1 MSGSNS
7 SAPSAAERG
16 DPLVQMSVHS
26 LPSAPQAE
34 LGQRTRLG
42 RLKMLLVW
50 AICATPVIAS
60 YLTYYVIRPEGRA
73 NYGTLILP
81 TRDMP
86 ADTALPLKDL
96 QNQPVAV
103 SSLQG
108 QWLLVTVAG
117 GACDAAC
124 EQHLYYQ
131 RQVRETL
138 GKDKDRV
145 DRVWLITDEAPVRDA
160 IKPGLEGTT
169 VLRTP
174 QGDLARWFSP
184 DGGQPL
190 SAHFYLV
197 DPKGAWMMR
206 FPAQPDMSKVKR
218 DLSRLMKAN
227 DSWDEAGR

>member
-34 LGQRTRLG
+34 LSQRTRLG

-50 AICATPVIAS
+50 AICTTPVVAS

-81 TRDMP
+81 THDMP
-86 ADTALPLKDL
+86 ADAALPLKDL
-96 QNQPVAV
+96 QNQPLAV
-103 SSLQG
+103 SSLKG
-108 QWLLVTVAG
+108 QWLLVTVAA

-138 GKDKDRV
+138 GRDKDRV
-145 DRVWLITDEAPVRDA
+145 DRVWLITDGAPVRDA
-160 IKPGLEGTT
+160 LKPGLEGTT
-169 VLRTP
+169 VLRTS
-174 QGDLARWFSP
+174 QGDLAKWLSP
-184 DGGQPL
+184 EAGQPL

-197 DPKGAWMMR
+197 DPKGTWMMR

-227 DSWDEAGR
+227 DSWDDAGR

>member
-34 LGQRTRLG
+34 LAQRTRLG

-50 AICATPVIAS
+50 AICATPVVAS

-86 ADTALPLKDL
+86 TDAALPLQDL
-96 QNQPVAV
+96 QNQPVAA
-103 SSLQG
+103 SSLKG

-117 GACDAAC
+117 GAAA
-124 EQHLYYQ
+124 
-131 RQVRETL
+131 
-138 GKDKDRV
+138 
-145 DRVWLITDEAPVRDA
+145 A
-160 IKPGLEGTT
+160 
-169 VLRTP
+169 RT
-174 QGDLARWFSP
+174 GR
-184 DGGQPL
+184 
-190 SAHFYLV
+190 
-197 DPKGAWMMR
+197 
-206 FPAQPDMSKVKR
+206 
-218 DLSRLMKAN
+218 
-227 DSWDEAGR
+227 AGRQ

>member
-1 MSGSNS
+1 M
-7 SAPSAAERG
+7 AA
-16 DPLVQMSVHS
+16 
-26 LPSAPQAE
+26 
-34 LGQRTRLG
+34 
-42 RLKMLLVW
+42 
-50 AICATPVIAS
+50 
-60 YLTYYVIRPEGRA
+60 
-73 NYGTLILP
+73 
-81 TRDMP
+81 
-86 ADTALPLKDL
+86 
-96 QNQPVAV
+96 
-103 SSLQG
+103 SSLKG

-145 DRVWLITDEAPVRDA
+145 DRVWLITDDAPVRDA

-174 QGDLARWFSP
+174 EGDLAKWFASEA
-184 DGGQPL
+184 GQPL

-206 FPAQPDMSKVKR
+206 FPVQPDMSKVKR

>member
-1 MSGSNS
+1 
-7 SAPSAAERG
+7 
-16 DPLVQMSVHS
+16 MSVHS

-50 AICATPVIAS
+50 AICAAPVVAS

-81 TRDMP
+81 VRDMP
-86 ADTALPLKDL
+86 ADAALPLQDL
-96 QNQPVAV
+96 QSRAVAA
-103 SSLQG
+103 SSLKG

-124 EQHLYYQ
+124 EQHLYWQ

-145 DRVWLITDEAPVRDA
+145 DRLWLITDDAPVRDA

-169 VLRTP
+169 VLRAS
-174 QGDLARWFSP
+174 QGDLIKWFSP
-184 DGGQPL
+184 EAGQTL

-197 DPKGAWMMR
+197 DPRGAWMMR

>member
-26 LPSAPQAE
+26 LPSAPQAD
-34 LGQRTRLG
+34 LAQRTRMG
-42 RLKMLLVW
+42 RIKMLLVW
-50 AICATPVIAS
+50 AICATPVVAS

-86 ADTALPLKDL
+86 ADALLPFKD
-96 QNQPVAV
+96 QQGQPVAA
-103 SSLQG
+103 SSLKG

-145 DRVWLITDEAPVRDA
+145 DRVWLITDDAPVRDA

-174 QGDLARWFSP
+174 EGDLAKWFTP
-184 DGGQPL
+184 EADQPL

-206 FPAQPDMSKVKR
+206 FPVQPDMSKVKR